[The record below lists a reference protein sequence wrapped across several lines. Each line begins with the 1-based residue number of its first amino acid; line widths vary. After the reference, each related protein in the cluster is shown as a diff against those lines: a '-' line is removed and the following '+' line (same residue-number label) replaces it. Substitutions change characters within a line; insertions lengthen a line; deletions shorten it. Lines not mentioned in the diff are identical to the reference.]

1 MSENKLMPEN
11 NLRRTFSTPIVE
23 RFNVHKVKSP
33 INDDFEVGSKKKPH
47 FRLTQMWNT
56 KGQEIWHR
64 LTNAMND
71 IIERIPKKFKNPM
84 FSAGN

>member
-47 FRLTQMWNT
+47 FRLT
-56 KGQEIWHR
+56 
-64 LTNAMND
+64 
-71 IIERIPKKFKNPM
+71 
-84 FSAGN
+84 